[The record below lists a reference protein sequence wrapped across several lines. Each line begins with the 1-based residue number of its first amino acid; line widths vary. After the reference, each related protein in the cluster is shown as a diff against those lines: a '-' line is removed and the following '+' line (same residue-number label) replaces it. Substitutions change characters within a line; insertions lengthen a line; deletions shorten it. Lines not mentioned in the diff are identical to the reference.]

1 MTGTAGENDSNST
14 NGGDQNDP
22 RPAYRFQWRSTMSMW
37 WDCAFCVIG
46 PADEIERF
54 RIGLPGLEQALDDG
68 PLWNHAH
75 WTKRIEP
82 VLKDKELT
90 AVLERGLDDYRQQLA
105 QECRE
110 QGIFR
115 SCWEDELRQGALPCE
130 FDVCDWRWQHR
141 GPRPRFWRYVCSD
154 LCHWLVDFNLRLAS
168 LIEPAAPWRILSS
181 QRHSTVWDGDE
192 TLFDLNYLAFDV
204 PPDECFEVA
213 NKREL
218 PVRKYMRGGRVHRLG
233 RRRKPLRSVKLA

>member
-1 MTGTAGENDSNST
+1 MRYYD
-14 NGGDQNDP
+14 
-22 RPAYRFQWRSTMSMW
+22 
-37 WDCAFCVIG
+37 VKK
-46 PADEIERF
+46 
-54 RIGLPGLEQALDDG
+54 
-68 PLWNHAH
+68 H

-110 QGIFR
+110 HGNFHSR
-115 SCWEDELRQGALPCE
+115 WEDELRQGALPCE
-130 FDVCDWRWQHR
+130 FDACDWRWQHR

-218 PVRKYMRGGRVHRLG
+218 PVRKYMRGGRVHRPG